1 MTIESEAARRLGER
15 VLFGRLM
22 PVQGK
27 HGHARVTIGDGS
39 SMLLSVRD
47 DLTSRLAGLLG
58 EQVEVRVREPLPG
71 VASVDGS
78 IQDVRLLEPGEC
90 GPDVPP
96 RSVDE
101 LAVEQGIDLLAPP
114 DYSPIL
120 SGLWETEEEAQAFRR
135 EIRES
140 RGGAR

>member
-1 MTIESEAARRLGER
+1 MTIESEAARRTGER
-15 VLFGRLM
+15 VLFGRLT
-22 PVQGK
+22 PVEAEP
-27 HGHARVTIGDGS
+27 GHARVTIGDGS

-47 DLTSRLAGLLG
+47 DLASHLAGLLG
-58 EQVEVRVREPLPG
+58 EQVEVRVREPQPG
-71 VASVDGS
+71 AATVYAA
-78 IQDVRLLEPGEC
+78 IEDVRLLEPGER

-96 RSVDE
+96 RSVNE
-101 LAVEQGIDLLAPP
+101 LAVEQGIDLLTPP
-114 DYSPIL
+114 DYSSIL